1 MRSQPGIFE
10 SGKPP
15 SEPFSFLKRATRLS
29 ISLRDTPRRG
39 RVSSYSMTTSFRKPG
54 TDHGFLDLPVSP
66 PFAFGPSIPNT
77 VSRKTVV
84 CPRFSTAPLACFII
98 LPRRRDESTALCLR
112 ATDERRRGAC
122 ASCRAQGRG
131 AGARGR
137 TEPRPDAEF
146 PRRSAESSRRHQPH
160 RGTRG
165 DQ

>member
-29 ISLRDTPRRG
+29 ISFRDTPRRG

-77 VSRKTVV
+77 VSRKPWSVPGFPPHSMTISFGVLHN
-84 CPRFSTAPLACFII
+84 T
-98 LPRRRDESTALCLR
+98 
-112 ATDERRRGAC
+112 
-122 ASCRAQGRG
+122 
-131 AGARGR
+131 
-137 TEPRPDAEF
+137 TEE
-146 PRRSAESSRRHQPH
+146 E
-160 RGTRG
+160 G
-165 DQ
+165 